1 MSRTRWLPF
10 LLILVVLVLPAQ
22 AAGKDKVKPR
32 DLLLPRGFPDITEE
46 QLALTEV
53 AYAKGAPAVVL
64 LESQEYDWE
73 GLEIKRD
80 RYFRRLKILTE
91 DAIEEYGSYQYNLYG
106 DWRVKEVDAR
116 TILPD
121 GTVID
126 AKEGIN
132 REKSE
137 DEIQVIQI
145 SFPQVQVGAIL
156 DLDIRLASQGFSL
169 DPWTIQQ
176 AIPVLETRFVMM
188 PPLGLRFR
196 VAPARLPAEKSEP
209 DFSLNVAGGKKAFI
223 WYMRD
228 VEPLPDIAYLPPLQD
243 VSQRLFVILQQY
255 RDRSYF
261 LDIAGD
267 WKTWGEGLAEDWDDW
282 FKKSHAKVEA
292 LARELAGG
300 EAGPVEKAEAI
311 RQGLRDRVRVARVCK
326 WYRKDSPD
334 EELESGSACS
344 GGVAGLE
351 ALMLRSVGVE
361 ADLAAIRRR
370 SDGIVP
376 LEFPVPRL
384 MNDLM
389 VRIPD
394 GKGGHMFFS
403 PAADI
408 HVTRLPFDCSG
419 VAAFPLDGKAEQP
432 VPLPDFRAQDNQV
445 RRMIRATLSAE
456 GTLAATSSE
465 TYRGIVAE
473 VWRDRLL
480 DETEQERRD
489 RIERS
494 LQADLP
500 GLVLNSVEIS
510 NLEDSSKDLVM
521 KCDWE
526 VEGFATSA
534 GKRLI
539 FNPNPFEHAAVADW
553 APESREFDV
562 DLEWNREVID
572 TLLIRLPDG
581 VKEVTVPEPLQA
593 TLDPIGMHDASYQH
607 RGSTLVAKRRHR
619 VNIYR
624 IPAQHYPDL
633 RQWYSQIA
641 AVDEKPVVVELE

>member
-1 MSRTRWLPF
+1 MSHTRRLAI
-10 LLILVVLVLPAQ
+10 LLVLATSFLPAQ
-22 AAGKDKVKPR
+22 AAGSDKVKPR
-32 DLLLPRGFPDITEE
+32 DLMLSGGFPKLTEE

-53 AYAKGAPAVVL
+53 PYAKGAPAVVL
-64 LESQEYDWE
+64 LEAQEYEWE
-73 GLEIKRD
+73 GLEFLRD

-91 DAIEEYGSYQYNLYG
+91 DAIEDYGSFQYELYG
-106 DWRVKEVDAR
+106 NWRVKEVDAR

-121 GTVID
+121 GTVVD

-137 DEIQVIQI
+137 DGIQVIQI

-156 DLDIRLASQGFSL
+156 DLDIKLVSESWTIS
-169 DPWTIQQ
+169 PWTIQEG
-176 AIPVLETRFVMM
+176 IPILETRFVLL

-196 VAPARLPAEKSEP
+196 IAPARLPVEKSQP
-209 DFSLNVAGGKKAFI
+209 DFSINVAGGQKAFI
-223 WYMRD
+223 WYLRD
-228 VEPLPDIAYLPPLQD
+228 VEPLPDVAHLPPLED

-255 RDRSYF
+255 KDRYSFYA
-261 LDIAGD
+261 IAPD
-267 WKTWGEGLAEDWDDW
+267 WKTWGERRKEGWDEW
-282 FKKSHAKVEA
+282 FDNSHAKVDA

-300 EAGPVEKAEAI
+300 EGGPVEKAEAI
-311 RQGLRDRVRVARVCK
+311 RVGLRDRMRVAYVSR
-326 WYRKDSPD
+326 YIQEDSPD
-334 EELESGSACS
+334 QQLESGSGSS
-344 GGVAGLE
+344 GAIA
-351 ALMLRSVGVE
+351 ALATRMLRSVGVE

-384 MNDLM
+384 MNDLV

-394 GKGGHMFFS
+394 GEGGHLFFS
-403 PAADI
+403 PASDI

-419 VAAFPLDGKAEQP
+419 VAAFPFDGQAEQP
-432 VPLPDFRAQDNQV
+432 VPLPDFRPQDNQV
-445 RRMIRATLSAE
+445 RRMVRATLGAD
-456 GTLAATSSE
+456 GTLSASSSE

-473 VWRDRLL
+473 AWRGRLV

-500 GLVLNSVEIS
+500 GLALSSVEIS
-510 NLEDSSKDLVM
+510 NLEDSEKDLVF
-521 KCDWE
+521 KCEWE

-539 FNPNPFEHAAVADW
+539 FNPNLFESAAVADW
-553 APESREFDV
+553 APEQRDFDV
-562 DLEWNREVID
+562 DLKWNREVID
-572 TLLIRLPDG
+572 TVLIRLPDG
-581 VKEVTVPEPLQA
+581 VKEVTASEPLDL
-593 TLDPIGMHDASYQH
+593 TLDPIGMHQATYEH
-607 RGSTLVAKRRHR
+607 RGATMVAKRRHR
-619 VNIYR
+619 INVYR
-624 IPAQHYPDL
+624 IPAQYYPDL
-633 RQWYSQIA
+633 RQWYAQIA